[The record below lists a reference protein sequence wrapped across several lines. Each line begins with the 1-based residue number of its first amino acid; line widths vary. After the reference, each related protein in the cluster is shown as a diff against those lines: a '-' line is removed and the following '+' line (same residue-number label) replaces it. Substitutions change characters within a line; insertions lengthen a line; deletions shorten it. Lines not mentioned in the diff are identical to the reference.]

1 MTRALLGVAALA
13 LAAHAVTSAQTPDF
27 SGTWKLD
34 ADRSRIAA
42 ATRFAGLAAAGVP
55 DILYVTDA
63 ANGTLILESRIN
75 ESHARLYTPG
85 GKSST
90 PVTVGPGGS
99 VTMTSR
105 REGRTVISEGLQ
117 EIASGTSTIVNQIKE
132 VLALSADGRTLTIE
146 IATTGAGDT
155 HTSTLV
161 YTKTHAVEPCQAWP
175 TPCKRASGQ

>member
-1 MTRALLGVAALA
+1 MTRAFLSAAALA
-13 LAAHAVTSAQTPDF
+13 LVAQTATSAQAPDF

-85 GKSST
+85 GRSST

-99 VTMTSR
+99 ITMTSR
-105 REGRTVISEGLQ
+105 RQGRTVISEGHQ
-117 EIASGTSTIVNQIKE
+117 EIASGTSTIVNQVKE
-132 VLALSADGRTLTIE
+132 MLALSADGRMLTIE
-146 IATTGAGDT
+146 IATTGSADA
-155 HTSTLV
+155 HASTLV
-161 YTKTHAVEPCQAWP
+161 YTRTQVVEPCEAWP
-175 TPCKRASGQ
+175 TPCKRGSGQ